1 MEDYNAALNLNLRPS
16 ILKLKGYQGKRDVV
30 WGAMRY
36 NLKDSVYTTNELVR
50 KRDNLRRQLKKEHG
64 QRTVTTR
71 KILRDLNAEAEDVRK
86 TTREDNLAKID
97 HLHKKF
103 KKKKE
108 EEEQEIPENVKE
120 YAKAKV
126 FNKETYNNIEI
137 EEISVTVIGQ
147 VELSDE
153 ENAVLRLHPK
163 FSIRDD
169 ITEENLDFEQELGY
183 AKVRYELRKENEE
196 TLV

>member
-1 MEDYNAALNLNLRPS
+1 MFRALTRLDIGVNEVEDYNAALNLKLRSS
-16 ILKLKGYQGKRDVV
+16 ILKLKGCQGNRDVV

-36 NLKDSVYTTNELVR
+36 KLKDSVYTTNELVR

-108 EEEQEIPENVKE
+108 EEEQEFPENVKE

-153 ENAVLRLHPK
+153 ENAVLRLHP
-163 FSIRDD
+163 FFCPI
-169 ITEENLDFEQELGY
+169 
-183 AKVRYELRKENEE
+183 
-196 TLV
+196 